1 MSVTGVGAG
10 INELTALA
18 GTAELAPTARR
29 GIYVAVLMFTILPF
43 LPSVLWAQL
52 IAQVNWRFV
61 GLLTGLWTA
70 LGLTVVVFF
79 YFPPPRVNSRGLT
92 RSEIVSR
99 IDFVGGFL
107 SIAAVVL
114 FDFGILSGGYQVCP
128 GAASPVSSLVTP
140 DAKNRQAHR

>member
-1 MSVTGVGAG
+1 MCVTGVGAG

-29 GIYVAVLMFTILPF
+29 GVYVAVLMMTILPF

-52 IAQVNWRFV
+52 IAQANWRYV
-61 GLLTGLWTA
+61 GLLTTLWTT
-70 LGLTVVVFF
+70 LGLCTVLFF
-79 YFPPPRVNSRGLT
+79 YFLPPRVNSQGLT

-107 SIAAVVL
+107 SIAGVVL
-114 FDFGILSGGYQVCP
+114 FHVGILSGGYQVRLP
-128 GAASPVSSLVTP
+128 PFP
-140 DAKNRQAHR
+140 